1 MARSRWRVKSNIWP
15 REIYD
20 QTSVHFGLKSP
31 LSASRN
37 SFAGSHVVVL
47 LEKDLGNPEM
57 RQRWTAQRCTAVRF
71 KRLLIFLYGFAVF
84 ADLGEPGLWSKMVFP
99 KPEVIRDKTN
109 ADAELPN
116 VSNCAFAT
124 TRTTS

>member
-1 MARSRWRVKSNIWP
+1 MAPCVLSLVRCACIYSLMARSRWRVKSNIWP

-20 QTSVHFGLKSP
+20 ETSVHFGLKSP

-71 KRLLIFLYGFAVF
+71 KCLLIFLYGFAVF
-84 ADLGEPGLWSKMVFP
+84 ADLSELFASSDGLRYPHLGSVF
-99 KPEVIRDKTN
+99 VGR
-109 ADAELPN
+109 
-116 VSNCAFAT
+116 
-124 TRTTS
+124 